1 MTFAATTEN
10 FSGDPTIVY
19 SVKFEDGDYAE
30 ITGNTYTPDT
40 VGNYTVKAVAT
51 LDLETAQLEVPFTV
65 IEAVTTI
72 TIRAKVTAEWTE
84 PCVWYWGGG
93 DNPDAANPMTI
104 DETAEEGIWYT
115 YELPS
120 NIAGFLFKNIEDAET
135 WTLQTTNVTPITEPT
150 CYQLSSTTQS
160 EAGIIDCDNPDA
172 PVVFSISIDPSLAII
187 GNEITFAAATAN
199 FSGEP
204 TIVYSVKF
212 EDGEYAEITGNT
224 YTPDTVG
231 NYTVKAVATYE
242 EETAQKEQA
251 FDAIDVCTPKNW
263 SLIGTVVGD
272 WETDI
277 DFTFNEEESDGS
289 TCTNVYDINNIS
301 ILEGLFKIRQDHSWT
316 GTNLGYPDVTISGD
330 ADNITDDGT
339 FDHNFKVTQE
349 TNYSKITLKS
359 VVNME
364 TGIETY
370 ELIFNVATEINSNED
385 DAVVYVKS
393 MNIYSNIPA
402 KVINVMGKVVGN
414 GTCVT
419 VDTKDIYIVI
429 QDGNNTKV
437 LVK

>member
-19 SVKFEDGDYAE
+19 SVKFEDGEYTE
-30 ITGNTYTPDT
+30 LTGNTYTPD
-40 VGNYTVKAVAT
+40 A
-51 LDLETAQLEVPFTV
+51 
-65 IEAVTTI
+65 
-72 TIRAKVTAEWTE
+72 
-84 PCVWYWGGG
+84 
-93 DNPDAANPMTI
+93 
-104 DETAEEGIWYT
+104 
-115 YELPS
+115 
-120 NIAGFLFKNIEDAET
+120 
-135 WTLQTTNVTPITEPT
+135 
-150 CYQLSSTTQS
+150 
-160 EAGIIDCDNPDA
+160 
-172 PVVFSISIDPSLAII
+172 
-187 GNEITFAAATAN
+187 
-199 FSGEP
+199 
-204 TIVYSVKF
+204 
-212 EDGEYAEITGNT
+212 
-224 YTPDTVG
+224 VG

-263 SLIGTVVGD
+263 SLIGTTVGD

-301 ILEGLFKIRQDHSWT
+301 ISAGSFKIRQDHSWT
-316 GTNLGYPDVTISGD
+316 GTNLGYPDIFISGD

-339 FDHNFKVTQE
+339 VDHNFKVAQE

-370 ELIFNVATEINSNED
+370 ELIFNVATEVNSNED
-385 DAVVYVKS
+385 DAIVYVKG
-393 MNIYSNIPA
+393 MNIYSDRPA
-402 KVINVMGKVVGN
+402 KVINVIGKLVGN

-419 VDTKDIYIVI
+419 VDTKGIYIVI